1 MLSWRG
7 TASLDVTAKGHS
19 TSDDEDG
26 RTVPCLV
33 VSRTTIIVAR
43 YGVCIQSCMFDFQSM
58 IKDILLTYGDRFS
71 ATRRLT
77 RRSYVIQY
85 LGCMEGTIL
94 HCTTLLYIARSRSV
108 VYSMS

>member
-33 VSRTTIIVAR
+33 VSRTIIIVAR

-71 ATRRLT
+71 AIRRLT
-77 RRSYVIQY
+77 RKGAMSYSIWGVWKAQY
-85 LGCMEGTIL
+85 C
-94 HCTTLLYIARSRSV
+94 IARHCFTSLDRGL
-108 VYSMS
+108 